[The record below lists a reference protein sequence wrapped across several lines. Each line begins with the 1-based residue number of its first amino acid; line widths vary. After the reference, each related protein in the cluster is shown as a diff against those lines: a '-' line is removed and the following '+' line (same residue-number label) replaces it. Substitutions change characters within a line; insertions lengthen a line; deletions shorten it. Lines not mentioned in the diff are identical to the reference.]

1 MQRILLSEKDNI
13 PSKYLTLLKKQNI
26 ETVEDLLYSYPN
38 RFEDYTIVSIDE
50 VVPETPVTISA
61 ICQSKAVVIN
71 TRTKLSV
78 MNFYVETGS
87 QKLKVTIFN
96 RHFLRSKIGYGVYV
110 RLTGKLK
117 PDRRSFVAS
126 EIHFDEFSNSI
137 NPVFNIKGISD
148 DKILEF
154 KEKIFYKY
162 QDLIC

>member
-13 PSKYLTLLKKQNI
+13 PSKYLTILKKQKI

-38 RFEDYTIVSIDE
+38 RFEDYTIVSIND
-50 VVPETPVTISA
+50 VTPETPVTISG
-61 ICQSKAVVIN
+61 ICQSKAIVIN

-78 MNFYVETGS
+78 MTFYIDS
-87 QKLKVTIFN
+87 NNQKLKVTIFN

-154 KEKIFYKY
+154 
-162 QDLIC
+162 